1 MIKVHTYGNHS
12 LVIILSHKD
21 TEKHNLHE
29 RNVNMKADTTANPV
43 VTVKAN
49 KKSGSFIDRIPAKV
63 WLLISLS
70 AAMLLWWVL
79 SINPKTSRSFP
90 NAVIVAESIK
100 TMIDRGV
107 FFTDIVSS
115 MISVLA
121 GFALG
126 FVIALPVAIMMAWY
140 RPVRNI
146 IEPWIQFV
154 RNIPPLAYVPLVVI
168 SAGVGRKP
176 QIIVITIATFLTMA
190 ITIYQGVVNIDETLI
205 KAARVLGAKD
215 RDIFL
220 KVIAP
225 ATLPFILTAIR
236 LGASVALTTL
246 IAAEST
252 GATAGLGMR
261 IRALNNSFDSPPMLL
276 YIIVIGII
284 GITIEKL
291 IKIMERRLTGWQEKR
306 EI

>member
-1 MIKVHTYGNHS
+1 MDN
-12 LVIILSHKD
+12 SHRR
-21 TEKHNLHE
+21 TE
-29 RNVNMKADTTANPV
+29 RNVNMKDNTSNPR
-43 VTVKAN
+43 
-49 KKSGSFIDRIPAKV
+49 KKSSSLISNIPNGI
-63 WLLISLS
+63 WLLISLAS
-70 AAMLLWWVL
+70 AMLVWWLL
-79 SINPKTSRSFP
+79 SVNPQTSRSFP
-90 NAVIVAESIK
+90 NVLAVLASIQ
-100 TMIDRGV
+100 TMMDRGV
-107 FFTDIVSS
+107 FFKDIGSS
-115 MISVLA
+115 LISVLA

-126 FVIALPVAIMMAWY
+126 FVIALPVAILMAWY

-146 IEPWIQFV
+146 LEPWIQFV

-190 ITIYQGVVNIDETLI
+190 ITIFQGVINIDETLI

-215 RDIFL
+215 KDIFL

-225 ATLPFILTAIR
+225 ATLPFIITAVR

-261 IRALNNSFDSPPMLL
+261 IRALNNTFESGPMLL

-291 IKIMERRLTGWQEKR
+291 IKILERRLTGWQEKR

>member
-1 MIKVHTYGNHS
+1 M
-12 LVIILSHKD
+12 IILSHKD

-43 VTVKAN
+43 VPVKAN

-79 SINPKTSRSFP
+79 SITPKTSRSFP
-90 NAVIVAESIK
+90 NTVIVVESIK

-107 FFTDIVSS
+107 FFTDIISS

>member
-1 MIKVHTYGNHS
+1 
-12 LVIILSHKD
+12 
-21 TEKHNLHE
+21 
-29 RNVNMKADTTANPV
+29 MKANTSA
-43 VTVKAN
+43 KQ
-49 KKSGSFIDRIPAKV
+49 KKIDSKISTKIPNGV
-63 WLLISLS
+63 WLFFSLTAALI
-70 AAMLLWWVL
+70 LWWLL
-79 SINPKTSRSFP
+79 SINPQTSRSFP
-90 NAVIVAESIK
+90 NIIVVSQSLI
-100 TMIDRGV
+100 TMIERGV
-107 FFTDIVSS
+107 FFEDIGSS
-115 MISVLA
+115 LISVLS
-121 GFALG
+121 GFAIG
-126 FVIALPVAIMMAWY
+126 FVIALPVAILMAWY

-146 IEPWIQFV
+146 IQPWIEFIH
-154 RNIPPLAYVPLVVI
+154 NIPPLAYVPLIVI

-176 QIIVITIATFLTMA
+176 QIIVITIATFLTMT

-225 ATLPFILTAIR
+225 ATLPFIITAIR

-261 IRALNNSFDSPPMLL
+261 IRALNNSFDSAPMLL

-291 IKIMERRLTGWQEKR
+291 VKTLERRLTGWQEKR

>member
-1 MIKVHTYGNHS
+1 
-12 LVIILSHKD
+12 VIILSHKD

-43 VTVKAN
+43 VPVKAN

-79 SINPKTSRSFP
+79 SITPKTSRSFP
-90 NAVIVAESIK
+90 NTVIVVESIK

-107 FFTDIVSS
+107 FFTDIISS